1 MKINLIRTFSGLA
14 PNDANAEEFLKK
26 KKLGSILSADVKE
39 IRNYAFHK
47 KLFALLNLGF
57 EYFEPGEVSSKYGV
71 PEKQFERFRKD
82 VIILAGYHHT
92 VIRLDGTVR
101 VEADSISFAKMEQET
116 FDGLY
121 SAVLDVLLKRIPML
135 QKMGEEEIN

>member
-57 EYFEPGEVSSKYGV
+57 EYFEPGKV
-71 PEKQFERFRKD
+71 
-82 VIILAGYHHT
+82 
-92 VIRLDGTVR
+92 
-101 VEADSISFAKMEQET
+101 
-116 FDGLY
+116 
-121 SAVLDVLLKRIPML
+121 
-135 QKMGEEEIN
+135 